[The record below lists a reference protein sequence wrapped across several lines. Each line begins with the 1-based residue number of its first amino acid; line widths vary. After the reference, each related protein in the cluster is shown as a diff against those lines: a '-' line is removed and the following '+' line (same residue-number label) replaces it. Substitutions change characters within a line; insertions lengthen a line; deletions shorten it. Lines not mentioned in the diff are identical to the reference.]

1 MKSQGTRKIWF
12 VRHAQSEY
20 NKEHLFTGWHD
31 PQLTEKGMGAAL
43 NLKQELSDVVFDYVF
58 SSPLQRA
65 MTTAISIVGDYVD
78 ITCLLYTSPS
88 PRDRG

>member
-20 NKEHLFTGWHD
+20 NKKHLFTGWHD
-31 PQLTEKGMGAAL
+31 PQLTEKGMGVAL
-43 NLKQELSDVVFDYVF
+43 NLKKELSDVAFDYVF

-65 MTTAISIVGDYVD
+65 MGS
-78 ITCLLYTSPS
+78 S
-88 PRDRG
+88 